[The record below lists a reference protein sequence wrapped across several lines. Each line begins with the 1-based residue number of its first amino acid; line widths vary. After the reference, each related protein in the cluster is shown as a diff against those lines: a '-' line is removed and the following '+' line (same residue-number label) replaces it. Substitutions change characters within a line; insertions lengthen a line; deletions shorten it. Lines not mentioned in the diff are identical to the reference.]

1 MDERASS
8 MLATGNSAMAHSV
21 ATNMTIRA
29 NIGSIKQGFVGLDTT
44 NKNNQVTPKRE
55 DMGFGANDLFS
66 AIGDYKRMSGRFQ
79 DAREVNR
86 LSNVETAKQ
95 GLRDAGQTEQYI
107 TTQAREGLGSA
118 TDTLGSVKTFLSPS
132 FIKQGITS
140 KAGELAGKF
149 GEIGATGPATEE
161 ASSGLPRFISRVAGK
176 IGGESGKSA
185 AAIGDVVGHSLGLA
199 LAGVSLTKDIA
210 GGWNTMDTDQKAG
223 NVLGIA
229 GGVVDAASIFLPF
242 LTPIALGLNVASG
255 VEDYAGD
262 SNQAQFEKT
271 KKGGLDDQQKQQ
283 IAEQKASLVTPT
295 SVLSGG
301 QIASST
307 QSAKPQT
314 GGVAAF

>member
-21 ATNMTIRA
+21 ATNMTINA

-44 NKNNQVTPKRE
+44 NKNNSITPKRE

-79 DAREVNR
+79 DAREVKR

-107 TTQAREGLGSA
+107 TTQVREGLGSA
-118 TDTLGSVKTFLSPS
+118 TDTAGSLKTFLSPS
-132 FIKQGITS
+132 FIKEGITS
-140 KAGELAGKF
+140 KAGELASRV
-149 GEIGATGPATEE
+149 GEIGAVGPASEE
-161 ASSGLPRFISRVAGK
+161 ASSGLPRFISRVAGT

-199 LAGVSLTKDIA
+199 LAGVRLTKDLA
-210 GGWNTMDTDQKAG
+210 GGWSTMDTDQKAG
-223 NVLGIA
+223 KAVGNA
-229 GGVVDAASIFLPF
+229 GGVEVAASLCLPF
-242 LTPIALGLNVASG
+242 LTNIALGLNVAYG
-255 VEDYAGD
+255 VEDYAED

-271 KKGGLDDQQKQQ
+271 KKVGLGDQQKQQ
-283 IAEQKASLVTPT
+283 SAEQKAKLVTPT
-295 SVLSGG
+295 SGLSGG

-314 GGVAAF
+314 GGVEAF